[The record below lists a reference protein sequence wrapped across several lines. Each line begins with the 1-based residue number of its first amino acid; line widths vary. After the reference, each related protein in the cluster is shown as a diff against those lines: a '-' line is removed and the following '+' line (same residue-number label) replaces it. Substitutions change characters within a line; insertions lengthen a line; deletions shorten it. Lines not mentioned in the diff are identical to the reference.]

1 MRWIYMML
9 LLAANPVFAESS
21 VWVASKGAH
30 KLFIGGTIHVL
41 SKSDYPLP
49 AEFDLAYS
57 KSDQLVFETN
67 ISEAG
72 SPEFQIKMMQR
83 MSYANGQTL
92 RGELSP
98 EAYAALESYCKS
110 RGIPLETMAQLKP
123 QMVMLALV
131 GIELQR
137 MGMFGAGVDE
147 HFYQRANKDN
157 KPTQFLESVDKQLDL
172 LVNMGKGQ
180 EDQLILNTVRD
191 LNSIETMMN
200 DMKSA
205 WRTGDQKKL
214 ERVALTPMQNEFPEL
229 YQSLL
234 VERNVAWLK
243 YIERMLTTADVE
255 FVLVGALHLIGQDGV
270 IQQLRAKGY
279 EITRL

>member
-1 MRWIYMML
+1 MRWIVILL

-41 SKSDYPLP
+41 SQSDYPLP
-49 AEFDLAYS
+49 VEFDRAYS
-57 KSDQLVFETN
+57 KSDQLVFETS
-67 ISEAG
+67 ISESR
-72 SPEFQIKMMQR
+72 SPEFQMKMMQR
-83 MSYANGQTL
+83 MSYANGKTL
-92 RGELSP
+92 RDGLSSGV
-98 EAYAALESYCKS
+98 YAELESYCKS
-110 RGIPLETMAQLKP
+110 RGIPLANMAQFRP

-137 MGMFGAGVDE
+137 LGMVGTGVDE
-147 HFYQRANKDN
+147 HFYQRGNKDN

-172 LVNMGKGQ
+172 IVNMGKGQ

-191 LNSIETMMN
+191 LNSIDVMMN

-205 WRTGDQKKL
+205 WRTGDQKKF
-214 ERVALTPMQNEFPEL
+214 ERVALTPMQKEFPEL

-234 VERNVAWLK
+234 VERNDSWLK
-243 YIERMLTTADVE
+243 HIERMLTTPDVE

-270 IQQLRAKGY
+270 IQQLKAKGY